1 MVAITNL
8 HPVDE
13 EQAGTNIS
21 QPVLGNI
28 RDEWGWV
35 KIGLEEILYADKTLT
50 FKVED
55 VYALCV
61 TDQAALWIA
70 DGGFCITT
78 TEVDEFTSE
87 KTLLLWLGW
96 TPTRGNKVGLV
107 HTQFFLDI
115 AKENGYAKL
124 ELRSKIKEIG
134 KYLTDAGWSI
144 DTTIYSRRV

>member
-1 MVAITNL
+1 MVAIINL
-8 HPVDE
+8 RPVDGE
-13 EQAGTNIS
+13 HPGINIS
-21 QPVLGNI
+21 QPVVGNI
-28 RDEWGWV
+28 RKEWSWV
-35 KIGLEEILYADKTLT
+35 KIGLEKILHADKTLP

-96 TPTRGNKVGLV
+96 TPTRGNKIGLV

-124 ELRSKIKEIG
+124 EIRSKIKDIG
-134 KYLTDAGWSI
+134 KYLTDTGWSI
-144 DTTIYSRRV
+144 DTTVYSRRV